1 MIHSAIKLVR
11 ILTLLSLNCSHGHLS
26 GKLNGITG
34 ERKKNAY
41 SQMSLILLLY
51 FFLLYIPLRYVT
63 VVPLSLILVPY
74 FHANLPPYL
83 HYSTVGTTI
92 AKEILRSVTKAFE
105 DKAMKCVP
113 TAVEVFSNSSRMEL
127 LITSGGMQIA
137 YHSMLTLS
145 GSKSM
150 ARLPGINLSSTQIFF
165 LVTAQ
170 ELCSKSQYEG
180 IETDTDDFHDM
191 YVFIINLS

>member
-1 MIHSAIKLVR
+1 MANKNKKF
-11 ILTLLSLNCSHGHLS
+11 SLAQIAFTRHLS
-26 GKLNGITG
+26 VKKITLIDDSY
-34 ERKKNAY
+34 EEEKKNF
-41 SQMSLILLLY
+41 I
-51 FFLLYIPLRYVT
+51 T

-74 FHANLPPYL
+74 FHPNLPPYL
-83 HYSTVGTTI
+83 HFSTVGLAI

-105 DKAMKCVP
+105 DKAIRCVP

-145 GSKSM
+145 GSKAM
-150 ARLPGINLSSTQIFF
+150 PRLPGLNLSSTQIFF

-170 ELCSKSQYEG
+170 ELCKQSQYEG
-180 IETDTDDFHDM
+180 VEVESEDFHDM
-191 YVFIINLS
+191 

>member
-1 MIHSAIKLVR
+1 M
-11 ILTLLSLNCSHGHLS
+11 LLDGTSCCSS
-26 GKLNGITG
+26 VF
-34 ERKKNAY
+34 
-41 SQMSLILLLY
+41 LI
-51 FFLLYIPLRYVT
+51 FA

-74 FHANLPPYL
+74 FHPHLPPYL

-105 DKAMKCVP
+105 DKAMRCVP

-145 GSKSM
+145 GSKAM
-150 ARLPGINLSSTQIFF
+150 DRLPGLNLSSTQIFF

-180 IETDTDDFHDM
+180 IETDSDDFHDM
-191 YVFIINLS
+191 